1 MVGLGG
7 QGSLALGQGGVY
19 ATARVQVAGRP
30 QALLGLAPS
39 SLNGL
44 SLALYGRSSTSLS
57 ASCRSKA
64 RKV

>member
-1 MVGLGG
+1 MVGLDG

-19 ATARVQVAGRP
+19 ATACVQVAGRP